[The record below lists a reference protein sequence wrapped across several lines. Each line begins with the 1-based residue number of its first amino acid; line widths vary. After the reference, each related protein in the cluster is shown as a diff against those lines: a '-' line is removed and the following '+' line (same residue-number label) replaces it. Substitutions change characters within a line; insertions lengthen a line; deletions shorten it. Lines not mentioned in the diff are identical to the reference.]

1 MNGSEM
7 TEAESDPS
15 PEPVSRRI
23 HIDDAKLIAYV
34 DESCKPVRDPSTRRV
49 MPDRYRYVLACAI
62 VFEADIDAGR
72 CELSR
77 LEASL
82 GKSLH
87 YRELAV
93 TAREAALEHAASLD
107 SWEGAL
113 FETSRDIIRQRH
125 SEHHVRAKL
134 LERALRSLSETFGV
148 AEIVMES
155 RSRRRLGP
163 GQLDQKDHQ
172 VLRKTRG
179 RGLIDPIALR
189 HDDKSEVMLRLPDL
203 LAGARTD
210 HLCGVDRTAFALIA
224 NRVRV
229 IEQWPEVAP

>member
-1 MNGSEM
+1 M
-7 TEAESDPS
+7 TSPDARSAGPQDVDEA
-15 PEPVSRRI
+15 R
-23 HIDDAKLIAYV
+23 LIAFV
-34 DESCKPVRDPSTRRV
+34 DESCKPVRDPSTRQAV
-49 MPDRYRYVLACAI
+49 PDRYRYVLACTV
-62 VFEADIDAGR
+62 VFEADIDAVR
-72 CELSR
+72 CELSS

-82 GKSLH
+82 GKPLH
-87 YRELAV
+87 YRDLAR
-93 TAREAALEHAASLD
+93 TAREAVLEHAANLD

-113 FETSRDIIRQRH
+113 FETSRDIVRQHH

-134 LERALRSLSETFGV
+134 LERALQSLSEKFGA

-155 RSRRRLGP
+155 RSRRRRGP

-172 VLRKTRG
+172 VLRKMRG
-179 RGLIDPIALR
+179 RGLIEPIELR

-224 NRVRV
+224 NRVEV
-229 IEQWPEVAP
+229 VEQWPEVAP

>member
-1 MNGSEM
+1 M
-7 TEAESDPS
+7 TDPQADLPRQS
-15 PEPVSRRI
+15 APRRI
-23 HIDDAKLIAYV
+23 HADDAKLIAFV
-34 DESCKPVRDPSTRRV
+34 DESCKPVRDLSTRRAV
-49 MPDRYRYVLACAI
+49 AGRYRYVLACTI
-62 VFEADIDAGR
+62 VFEADLDALR

-82 GKSLH
+82 GKPLH
-87 YRELAV
+87 YRVLAR
-93 TAREAALEHAASLD
+93 TARKATLEHAASLD

-113 FETSRDIIRQRH
+113 FETSRDIVRQHR

-134 LERALRSLSETFGV
+134 LERALRSLSERFGV
-148 AEIVMES
+148 AEVVMES

-172 VLRKTRG
+172 VLRKMRG
-179 RGLIDPIALR
+179 RGLIEAVELR

-224 NRVRV
+224 NRVEV